1 MSGTRR
7 GKIILVAAVALFV
20 VTIVVSFVLWS
31 QGGGNDHSPV
41 VTVSR

>member
-1 MSGTRR
+1 MSGIRR
-7 GKIILVAAVALFV
+7 GKFILVGAVALFLV
-20 VTIVVSFVLWS
+20 AIAVAFVLWS